1 MKKLFAGILTLSL
14 VLAACGNSD
23 DSKKADEHKDKDKT
37 TQESNNSK
45 KDDSKSKK
53 DDKAEKDSKSDDKN
67 ASTSADSSSSD
78 SNSSD
83 KATSNSSSS
92 NASAGTEGNSA
103 DTTGNS
109 DGNSQN
115 NQQAAQTD
123 NASQNQGAA
132 NATNASA
139 DARQNANTTQTGYVA
154 PYQGQNAVPA
164 ASTIVQA
171 PANNQ
176 DALKHLPNFPQSLTT
191 AQNEAN
197 ALNGQQNAYNDY
209 GIDSLGNGTYSYV
222 FSFANQAQPG
232 MYTIVSVNQKGEAS
246 VIDPAYNG
254 QQ

>member
-23 DSKKADEHKDKDKT
+23 DSKKADDHKDKDKT
-37 TQESNNSK
+37 RQESNNSK

-53 DDKAEKDSKSDDKN
+53 DDNAAKDSKSNDKN
-67 ASTSADSSSSD
+67 TSTSADSSSND

-83 KATSNSSSS
+83 KATSSSNSS
-92 NASAGTEGNSA
+92 NASAGAEDNTADNAGNN
-103 DTTGNS
+103 NS
-109 DGNSQN
+109 NNQN

-123 NASQNQGAA
+123 HASQNQGAA
-132 NATNASA
+132 NTTNASA
-139 DARQNANTTQTGYVA
+139 DAHQNANATQTGYVA

-176 DALKHLPNFPQSLTT
+176 DALKHLPNFPQSLKT

-209 GIDSLGNGTYSYV
+209 GIDSLGNGAYSYV

-232 MYTIVSVNQKGEAS
+232 TYTIVSINQKGEAS
-246 VIDPAYNG
+246 VLDPAYNG
-254 QQ
+254 HQ